1 MAIEKGAQNLIKS
14 TIGAVTKAVL
24 CIRNANKVGNLD
36 PIKPDKDAINQGIA
50 DAVEIEKDLMKKAD
64 EALKGGVVS
73 EYSDIKGMVED
84 NGYIAIEVEY
94 NPSSLRLDTTAG
106 RQMKYSG
113 DGGNTQLQQYDAPPS
128 TTLSFELLFDDVNN
142 MDAFMLGDNP
152 ITNFSASNA
161 INAVSSA
168 VKGKYSVQDQIDG
181 LLALLTI
188 EPARHVIFFW
198 GAMCFRGQVTQV
210 SAAYT
215 MFNKK
220 GYPIRGKVSMQIRQ
234 GEDHEAL
241 TESDQLPKYN
251 YNEKYWMDAFD
262 ATFKNKSLGDKIQG
276 GVEKAFNNSF
286 LNLKL

>member
-1 MAIEKGAQNLIKS
+1 MAVEKGAQNLIKS

-24 CIRNANKVGNLD
+24 CIRNVNKVGDLD
-36 PIKPDKDAINQGIA
+36 PDKPDKEAINQGIA
-50 DAVEIEKDLMKKAD
+50 DAVEIESDLMKKAD

-73 EYSDIKGMVED
+73 DYNDIKGVAED

-113 DGGNTQLQQYDAPPS
+113 DGGNTQLQQFDAPPS

-152 ITNFSASNA
+152 VTNFSASNM

-168 VKGKYSVQDQIDG
+168 VKSKYSVQDQIDG

-198 GAMCFRGQVTQV
+198 GSMCFRGQVTQV

-220 GYPIRGKVSMQIRQ
+220 GYPVRGKVSMQIRQ

-241 TESDQLPKYN
+241 TENDKLPKYN
-251 YNEKYWMDAFD
+251 YNEKYWMDAFE
-262 ATFKNKSLGDKIQG
+262 ATFKKKSLGEKIQG
-276 GVEKAFNNSF
+276 GVEKAFNNSL

>member
-1 MAIEKGAQNLIKS
+1 VAIEKSAQNLLKS

-24 CIRNANKVGNLD
+24 CIRNANQVGNLD
-36 PIKPDKDAINQGIA
+36 PENPDKEAIEKGIK
-50 DAVEIEKDLMKKAD
+50 DAVEIENQLMEKASA
-64 EALKGGVVS
+64 ALKGGVVS
-73 EYSDIKGMVED
+73 EYSDIKGMVEK

-142 MDAFMLGDNP
+142 MDSFMLGDNP
-152 ITNFSASNA
+152 ITNFSASNT

-168 VKGKYSVQDQIDG
+168 VKGKYSVQDQMDG
-181 LLALLTI
+181 LLSLLTI

-220 GYPIRGKVSMQIRQ
+220 GYPVRGKVSMQIRQ

-251 YNEKYWMDAFD
+251 YNEKYWMDAFES
-262 ATFKNKSLGDKIQG
+262 TFTEQSLGDKIQSG
-276 GVEKAFNNSF
+276 IGKATNNSL